1 MTFEWTITLGN
12 VLSAVWVALT
22 AGVAVFKIIT
32 NHIHHMEERINQ
44 RFTGLETD
52 IRQLRDW
59 VLVAR
64 DNPRD

>member
-1 MTFEWTITLGN
+1 MLFEWTITLGN

-22 AGVAVFKIIT
+22 AGFAVYKIIA
-32 NHIHHMEERINQ
+32 NHIVHMEERISE
-44 RFTGLETD
+44 RFNSLETD

-64 DNPRD
+64 DNKN